1 MEIAKNQADA
11 FRDETG
17 HYVDHQGQFKYVT
30 TTKRASWLE
39 KIRCSEESINIE
51 LHNAIRLQRIKDV
64 RRLLEGKADPN
75 SRDKITGEAA
85 LCPACA
91 KGSIDIVKLLL
102 KRGADPNV
110 VSGSSPRMVPLVL
123 AVIYNRAAVCKLLL
137 AYGADPNGPAPSPT
151 VSMEVSQQEK
161 PIFHAAMGKRLSI
174 TRILMYGE
182 WKEIYFRKVQKV
194 LEQAETPAI
203 SEHSALL
210 LDFLGLRDVYVDS
223 RPIRNHEIWQFMQA
237 ENNPTVRL
245 YNSSR
250 KRSSSR
256 PGSLSRRWSIRN
268 FTRLK
273 SITGGS
279 RRTSKTLSTPTTLG

>member
-1 MEIAKNQADA
+1 MEIAISQADA
-11 FRDETG
+11 LRDETG
-17 HYVDHQGQFKYVT
+17 NYVDHQGQFKYVT

-51 LHNAIRLQRIKDV
+51 LHNAIRLQRVKDV
-64 RRLLEGKADPN
+64 KRLLDTSADPN

-91 KGSIDIVKLLL
+91 RGSIDIVKLLL

-137 AYGADPNGPAPSPT
+137 AYGADPNGPEPITSDNL
-151 VSMEVSQQEK
+151 EISQQEK

-174 TRILMYGE
+174 TRILLYGE
-182 WKEIYFRKVQKV
+182 WKELYFRKVRKV
-194 LEQAETPAI
+194 LEQAEAPGI

-210 LDFLGLRDVYVDS
+210 LDFLGLQDVYVDS
-223 RPIRNHEIWQFMQA
+223 RPIRNHEVWQFMQD

-245 YNSSR
+245 YENTR
-250 KRSSSR
+250 KRISGSKRLSSAKW
-256 PGSLSRRWSIRN
+256 SLRN
-268 FTRLK
+268 LTRLK
-273 SITGGS
+273 SISSGS
-279 RRTSKTLSTPTTLG
+279 RRTKSLGSASM